1 MTKIRNNVILGN
13 MKRPKTYKVQVTEQN
28 DGSMTVDH
36 ALVLDKVN
44 QHTRRWRPV
53 DKRKFASQK
62 LSRASKFAT
71 K

>member
-1 MTKIRNNVILGN
+1 M
-13 MKRPKTYKVQVTEQN
+13 MRPKTYKVQVTEN
-28 DGSMTVDH
+28 TDGTMTVDH

-53 DKRKFASQK
+53 DKRKFASNK
-62 LSRASKFAT
+62 MNKATKFAT

>member
-1 MTKIRNNVILGN
+1 MSD
-13 MKRPKTYKVQVTEQN
+13 RPKTYKVQITETA
-28 DGSMTVDH
+28 DGATVDW

-53 DKRKFASQK
+53 DKRKFTRQK
-62 LSRASKFAT
+62 LNKVSKFAA

>member
-1 MTKIRNNVILGN
+1 MLLSKDMR
-13 MKRPKTYKVQVTEQN
+13 RPKTYKVQVTEQD
-28 DGSMTVDH
+28 DGSMSVDY

-62 LSRASKFAT
+62 MNKASKFAT

>member
-1 MTKIRNNVILGN
+1 M
-13 MKRPKTYKVQVTEQN
+13 MRPKTYKVQVTEN
-28 DGSMTVDH
+28 TDGTMTVDH

-53 DKRKFASQK
+53 DKRKFASSK
-62 LSRASKFAT
+62 MNKATKFAT

>member
-1 MTKIRNNVILGN
+1 M
-13 MKRPKTYKVQVTEQN
+13 
-28 DGSMTVDH
+28 SVDH

-62 LSRASKFAT
+62 LNKTSKFAT
-71 K
+71 N